1 MPARNLYVLRYLC
14 RQSHSIDAMY
24 RRSIEHSKEARLHN
38 LRTSRVRLLNA
49 RSAISVVPSHSC
61 HLSLSLSFFRL
72 SPSLLSSLSTMIH
85 ASHGIRIGIG
95 FTGAEGTSEVNS
107 RIHVKREMTRTKCQT
122 VAGMDMAC
130 RVVAC
135 AQLARVRD
143 RTNHARTRNLDDKE
157 HSASH
162 TASRFPPR
170 KPGETIKNLAEYS
183 PTYELP

>member
-1 MPARNLYVLRYLC
+1 MYLDIFVDSRIRSTRCIDARLSIRRRRGCTTYAHRAFGSLTHDLPSPSYLLTLAIFLCLC
-14 RQSHSIDAMY
+14 RF
-24 RRSIEHSKEARLHN
+24 
-38 LRTSRVRLLNA
+38 
-49 RSAISVVPSHSC
+49 SV
-61 HLSLSLSFFRL
+61 SL
-72 SPSLLSSLSTMIH
+72 LLSSPLSTMIH
-85 ASHGIRIGIG
+85 TSHGIRIGMG

-130 RVVAC
+130 RVLAR